1 MKNKEE
7 KLIKGLKEEYNNL
20 LEETKCEEKIIKT
33 IKDNRFESKLA
44 VFAGCSILPLIL
56 VFSLMS
62 VLKIPAVPIPELV
75 SLTLLGGS
83 LGVGAVFT
91 KMIGKKFKLKE
102 RLSKITSAQTQQEL
116 LEEEMIHQIKYELA
130 KNKMDTIEQAINNIN
145 SKNEMINSISSNY
158 IVSYNT
164 NLNIDEINSNINS
177 LKTKLSESFNELA
190 ILTKKCVLSNNFYND
205 RDKIQ
210 SIVNTLVI
218 SLMFGSFLMLLW
230 NVPILNIAGAVNM
243 LNLFLPIPLAGAV
256 GAGYIIKRTKDSNKV
271 FNKLN
276 AELNEDALPKKP
288 DIEETSITEKQLEQK
303 MKDISAIYI
312 ELIEQQELLKAKE
325 EENQDSKETKKVVSN
340 SINPEVEFSCEYDDS
355 CEKEQEHQ
363 HKQLVKKKKF

>member
-7 KLIKGLKEEYNNL
+7 KLIKDLKEEYNSL
-20 LEETKCEEKIIKT
+20 LEEAKCEEKIIKT
-33 IKDNRFESKLA
+33 IKDNKFESKLT
-44 VFAGCSILPLIL
+44 VFAGCSVLPLIL
-56 VFSLMS
+56 LFSLIGF
-62 VLKIPAVPIPELV
+62 LKIPVVPIPELV

-102 RLSKITSAQTQQEL
+102 RLNKITSSQTQQEL

-130 KNKMDTIEQAINNIN
+130 KNKMDIIDQAINNIN
-145 SKNEMINSISSNY
+145 SKNEMINSISPNY

-164 NLNIDEINSNINS
+164 NLNIDEINSNINN
-177 LKTKLSESFNELA
+177 LKTKLSESFKELA

-205 RDKIQ
+205 RDRIQ

-230 NVPILNIAGAVNM
+230 NFPIFSIAGSVNM

-271 FNKLN
+271 FDKLN

-288 DIEETSITEKQLEQK
+288 DIEETSITEKQLAQK
-303 MKDISAIYI
+303 MKDISVLYT
-312 ELIEQQELLKAKE
+312 ELVEQQELLKVKE
-325 EENQDSKETKKVVSN
+325 EENQDSKESKKVVYN
-340 SINPEVEFSCEYDDS
+340 NINPEVELSYEYDDPS
-355 CEKEQEHQ
+355 EKEQGHQ
-363 HKQLVKKKKF
+363 NKQLVKKKKI